1 MSTIIR
7 DRPGSETPATLS
19 AFRAHWEI
27 FFFLDFPEYHTTYRK
42 LLRARKNW
50 DSDILEN
57 VSSQILEQCISITES
72 VYMTLYSCRGNF
84 VAEVEIAIGDCRRTI
99 CREHFF
105 TDFLLGLMQS
115 RVIIIIVYVQLHDK
129 HNVLATT

>member
-99 CREHFF
+99 CREHFSQIF
-105 TDFLLGLMQS
+105 YWVWCRAELLLLLFMFS
-115 RVIIIIVYVQLHDK
+115 YMT
-129 HNVLATT
+129 NTTF